1 MGATPAHPPG
11 WKTLAERDRKGA
23 DVEDRRDDPTCQD
36 PSCGCGP
43 VRPNR
48 REFVQLV
55 GLSAAAM
62 AAQGLPAIAG
72 PFEDVNEYLQVIP
85 RDKRLDPKWVASLA
99 ARGAKPTY
107 HQREALGH
115 IGMPVGG
122 LFAGT
127 VYLSGDGRLWL
138 WNVFNDD
145 PNGIAPRTVQ
155 YQGQGL
161 QPGSGA
167 NYVSPA
173 KSESPFKQGFA
184 LDIGHMR
191 RTLDATGFSDVT
203 FDGRYPIGRVTFRD
217 PGCPVTVTLEAFSP
231 FCPMELEDSSLPVTV
246 MSYTVT
252 NPTREPINCTLRG
265 WLENPVAAKA
275 AAQHD
280 GQLVNRTVSGK
291 GLTMMVASAQAI
303 KDASARPA
311 RPDIE
316 FADFE
321 SDTYGAWTTEGTAFG
336 SGPIEMAKIP
346 AYQGDV
352 GGHGKRVVN
361 SHATAPG
368 GGVEG
373 KDGAVGTLTS
383 PPFTIERDFIAF
395 LIGGGDHAGETCL
408 NLLVDGKVVA
418 TATGHNDNRMAPAS
432 FAVKKFAGKS
442 ARLQVVDKVRGGW
455 GNIGVDHIVFTDRGG
470 DGVPLAEQ
478 PDFGTMALGV
488 LGADGEL
495 DTATA
500 SNGDKAAGF
509 YFMRQLPS
517 ATKPLGES
525 LAGGLLS
532 MITVPANGSTTV
544 NFLVAWHFPNYH
556 GRGLGGAKIS
566 HWYTSKFADAE
577 AVARYVAEHFDR
589 LAGQTRRWVET
600 WYDSTLP
607 YWLLDRTMANT
618 STLATTTCYR
628 FHDGRFWAWEGI
640 GCCEGTCTHVWQ
652 YAQAPGRLFPA
663 LERDQRRR
671 VDFGLAQH
679 PDGGIGMRAGLNG
692 ANEPAHDGQCGRIL
706 GAYREHQMSTDSAF
720 LKGIWP
726 GVKKAIAY
734 MMAQDGNGDGLVEG
748 PQPNTLD
755 ADWYGKISFL
765 ASMYLA
771 ALRAGVA
778 MADEVGD
785 AEFAR
790 RCRAIAD
797 RGAQSILTLFN
808 GEYFYQVEDPKHL
821 DQVGVGVG
829 CYIDQVFGQT
839 WAHWVGLG
847 TLFDRAKQLKALR
860 SLWSYNFVPDVGPFR
875 QKFKQGRWYA
885 VAGDAGLLMATWPKG
900 GENPKF
906 KGHWQYMYFNECMS
920 GFEWQAAAHMVFE
933 GHDQP
938 DLLEHGLAVARAIH
952 DRYDARLRNPYNEV
966 ECSDHYSRAMASYGV
981 FLAAC
986 GYEHHGPKGHLG
998 FAPRLTPDDFR
1009 SAFTAADCW
1018 GSFAQSRTDE
1028 GMTADVRVKHGQ
1040 LKLRTLALV
1049 PRDAARMKSVR
1060 VEHDGAP
1067 VEATLKREGSR
1078 VVVAT
1083 AGEVTVKAGQALRVV
1098 VS

>member
-1 MGATPAHPPG
+1 
-11 WKTLAERDRKGA
+11 
-23 DVEDRRDDPTCQD
+23 VETRRDDPTCQD
-36 PSCGCGP
+36 PSCGCGTGP
-43 VRPNR
+43 ARPNR
-48 REFVQLV
+48 REFVQLI
-55 GLSAAAM
+55 GLGAAAM
-62 AAQGLPAIAG
+62 AAQGVALPTMAG
-72 PFEDVNEYLQVIP
+72 PFDDVNEYLQIIP
-85 RDKRLDPKWVASLA
+85 RDKRLDPRWVASLF

-115 IGMPVGG
+115 VGMPVGG

-138 WNVFNDD
+138 WDVFNND

-155 YQGQGL
+155 YHGQGL

-184 LDIGHMR
+184 LDVGGKT

-217 PGCPVTVTLEAFSP
+217 PACPVTVALEAFSP
-231 FCPMELEDSSLPVTV
+231 FCPMELDDSSLPVTV

-252 NPTREPINCTLRG
+252 NPTDQPVTCALRG

-275 AAQHD
+275 AAGHE
-280 GQLVNRTVSGK
+280 GQLVNRVAYGRRVA
-291 GLTMMVASAQAI
+291 MVVASAEPVEPAP
-303 KDASARPA
+303 KAPA

-321 SDTYGAWTTEGTAFG
+321 SETYGAWTTEGTAFG

-368 GGVEG
+368 GPVGD
-373 KDGAVGTLTS
+373 KDSAVGTLTS
-383 PPFTIERDFIAF
+383 PPFTIERHFIAF

-408 NLLVDGKVVA
+408 NLLVDGKVMA

-432 FAVKKFAGKS
+432 FAVKKLAGKT
-442 ARLQVVDKVRGGW
+442 ARLQVVDKARGGW

-470 DGVPLAEQ
+470 DGRPLAEQ

-488 LGADGEL
+488 LGRDDELGISVRASAEGDRDGGYDPLHQRDE
-495 DTATA
+495 A
-500 SNGDKAAGF
+500 S
-509 YFMRQLPS
+509 
-517 ATKPLGES
+517 KPLGAS
-525 LAGGLLS
+525 LVGGVQKAV
-532 MITVPANGSTTV
+532 TVPAGGSTTV
-544 NFLVAWHFPNYH
+544 NFLLAWHFPNYY
-556 GRGLGGAKIS
+556 GRGVGGAKVGHS
-566 HWYTSKFADAE
+566 YATRFRD
-577 AVARYVAEHFDR
+577 AVAVADYVAEHFDR
-589 LAGQTRRWVET
+589 LAGQTRAWVET

-671 VDFGLAQH
+671 VDFGLALH

-706 GAYREHQMSTDSAF
+706 GAYREHQMSTDGAF
-720 LKGIWP
+720 LAAVWP
-726 GVKKAIAY
+726 NVKKAIEY
-734 MMAQDGNGDGLVEG
+734 MIAQDGNGDGLVEG

-765 ASMYLA
+765 ASLYLA
-771 ALRAGVA
+771 ALRAGEA
-778 MADEVGD
+778 MAGEVGD
-785 AEFAR
+785 AAFAR
-790 RCRAIAD
+790 RCRTIAD
-797 RGAQSILTLFN
+797 RGAQSILGLFN
-808 GEYFYQVEDPKHL
+808 GDYFYQIEDPKHANE
-821 DQVGVGVG
+821 VGVGTG

-847 TLFDRAKQLKALR
+847 TLFDRQKQLTALR
-860 SLWSYNFVPDVGPFR
+860 ALWSYNFVPDVGPFR
-875 QKFKQGRWYA
+875 ARFKQGRWYA
-885 VAGDAGLLMATWPKG
+885 VAGDAGLLMATWPRG
-900 GENPKF
+900 GENPRF
-906 KGHWQYMYFNECMS
+906 KGHWQYQYFNECMS
-920 GFEWQAAAHMVFE
+920 GFEWQAAAHMVYE

-981 FLAAC
+981 FLAVC

-998 FAPRLTPDDFR
+998 FAPRLSPDDFR
-1009 SAFTAADCW
+1009 CAFTAADCW
-1018 GSFAQSRTDE
+1018 GTFTQSRTDA
-1028 GMTADVRVKHGQ
+1028 GMTADVRVRHGQ
-1040 LKLRTLALV
+1040 LKLETLALV
-1049 PRDAARMKSVR
+1049 PRDTIRMKSAR
-1060 VEHDGAP
+1060 VELAGAP
-1067 VEATLKREGSR
+1067 VAATLKREGSR

-1083 AGEVTVKAGQALRVV
+1083 AGNVTVKAGQVLRVV